1 MKINNKTLKNAAFF
15 YFHLER
21 KKMPRFW
28 AVFGHS
34 VLFLIFSQN
43 CSPLNLWTKR
53 LTLVGWCPMRPYV
66 NNKK

>member
-1 MKINNKTLKNAAFF
+1 MKINNKTLKNTAFF

-34 VLFLIFSQN
+34 VLFSNFSQN
-43 CSPLNLWTKR
+43 CSPAEFVDQKINPCRVVSHALIL
-53 LTLVGWCPMRPYV
+53 
-66 NNKK
+66 

>member
-1 MKINNKTLKNAAFF
+1 MKNNNKHQKNTAFF

-34 VLFLIFSQN
+34 VLFLKKINMLFSYIQ
-43 CSPLNLWTKR
+43 L
-53 LTLVGWCPMRPYV
+53 
-66 NNKK
+66 